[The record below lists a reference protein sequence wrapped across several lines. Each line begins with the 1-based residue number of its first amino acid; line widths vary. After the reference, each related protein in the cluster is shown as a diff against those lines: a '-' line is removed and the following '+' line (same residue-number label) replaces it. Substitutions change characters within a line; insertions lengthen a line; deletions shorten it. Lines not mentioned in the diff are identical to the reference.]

1 MMNDIIADAL
11 TRIRNAA
18 MRKLEVATLLHSN
31 TVVGVLNVLLQKS
44 ILLDSKLSMELITK
58 TIQVELKYDDNEK
71 SVINEITRV
80 SKPGRRVY
88 KSASEIKSFKNGYG
102 TIIVSTNK
110 GVIAN
115 DEAFAANVGGE
126 VLFYCLVGE
135 CNVKNWKNLSSV
147 IPSGIEVTVDG
158 SLISVKKETKFL
170 LLKLME
176 ELESKLLMDKLF

>member
-1 MMNDIIADAL
+1 MMNDIIAVAL

-31 TVVGVLNVLLQKS
+31 TVVGVLNVLLQK
-44 ILLDSKLSMELITK
+44 EYITGFKVIDGQNNKK

-71 SVINEITRV
+71 SVINEIKRV

-88 KSASEIKSFKNGYG
+88 KNASEIKSFKNGYG

-115 DEAFAANVGGE
+115 DEAHAANVGGE
-126 VLFYCLVGE
+126 LLC
-135 CNVKNWKNLSSV
+135 
-147 IPSGIEVTVDG
+147 TVW
-158 SLISVKKETKFL
+158 
-170 LLKLME
+170 
-176 ELESKLLMDKLF
+176 

>member
-1 MMNDIIADAL
+1 MMNDLIADAL
-11 TRIRNAA
+11 TRIRNAV
-18 MRKLEVATLLHSN
+18 MRRLEVATLLHSN
-31 TVVGVLNVLLQKS
+31 TVVGVLNVLLQKEY
-44 ILLDSKLSMELITK
+44 IAGFKVIDGINNKK

-126 VLFYCLVGE
+126 VLC
-135 CNVKNWKNLSSV
+135 
-147 IPSGIEVTVDG
+147 TVW
-158 SLISVKKETKFL
+158 
-170 LLKLME
+170 
-176 ELESKLLMDKLF
+176 

>member
-31 TVVGVLNVLLQKS
+31 TVVGVLNVLQ
-44 ILLDSKLSMELITK
+44 SKEYIDGFKVIDGEKNKK
-58 TIQVELKYDDNEK
+58 TVQVTLKYDDNEK
-71 SVINEITRV
+71 SVINEIKRV

-88 KSASEIKSFKNGYG
+88 KNASEIKSFKNGYG

-126 VLFYCLVGE
+126 VLC
-135 CNVKNWKNLSSV
+135 
-147 IPSGIEVTVDG
+147 TVW
-158 SLISVKKETKFL
+158 
-170 LLKLME
+170 
-176 ELESKLLMDKLF
+176 

>member
-31 TVVGVLNVLLQKS
+31 TVVGILSVLEKKGYIEGFKEVDGEKNK
-44 ILLDSKLSMELITK
+44 K
-58 TIQVELKYDDNEK
+58 TIQVTLKYDDNER
-71 SVINEITRV
+71 SVINELKRV
-80 SKPGRRVY
+80 STPGRRVY
-88 KSASEIKSFKNGYG
+88 KNASEIKTFKNGYG

-126 VLFYCLVGE
+126 VLC
-135 CNVKNWKNLSSV
+135 
-147 IPSGIEVTVDG
+147 TVW
-158 SLISVKKETKFL
+158 
-170 LLKLME
+170 
-176 ELESKLLMDKLF
+176 

>member
-31 TVVGVLNVLLQKS
+31 TVVGVLNVLLQKEY
-44 ILLDSKLSMELITK
+44 IAGFKVIDGQNNKK

-71 SVINEITRV
+71 SVINEIKRV

-88 KSASEIKSFKNGYG
+88 KSASEIKNFKNGYG

-126 VLFYCLVGE
+126 VLC
-135 CNVKNWKNLSSV
+135 
-147 IPSGIEVTVDG
+147 TVW
-158 SLISVKKETKFL
+158 
-170 LLKLME
+170 
-176 ELESKLLMDKLF
+176 